1 MLDFSEGPDIDDAG
15 RRAVVTA
22 RLADELRAELEER
35 GEIDLYAEIEAPL
48 VAVLA
53 RMEAAGIGVDRVYL
67 EELGESLRDQLATLE
82 RGIHEAAGG
91 AVQRQLDQGAAPR
104 PLHHAGVAA
113 AEEDIHRCSLDR
125 RICAGQAGRRPPHG
139 GTAAIASWS
148 SARPT
153 WTGTSR

>member
-53 RMEAAGIGVDRVYL
+53 RMEAAGIGVTGFISR
-67 EELGESLRDQLATLE
+67 
-82 RGIHEAAGG
+82 
-91 AVQRQLDQGAAPR
+91 
-104 PLHHAGVAA
+104 
-113 AEEDIHRCSLDR
+113 
-125 RICAGQAGRRPPHG
+125 
-139 GTAAIASWS
+139 S
-148 SARPT
+148 SARAS
-153 WTGTSR
+153 GTSWRRWRGHP